1 MNFKLRLLETIRINL
16 VFHALLLELVPYNV
30 EIFALE
36 LDKEVNETVKYKVEE
51 ILKQAK

>member
-16 VFHALLLELVPYNV
+16 VFHALLLKPVPYNT

-36 LDKEVNETVKYKVEE
+36 LDKEVNEIVKYKVEK
-51 ILKQAK
+51 ILERTK